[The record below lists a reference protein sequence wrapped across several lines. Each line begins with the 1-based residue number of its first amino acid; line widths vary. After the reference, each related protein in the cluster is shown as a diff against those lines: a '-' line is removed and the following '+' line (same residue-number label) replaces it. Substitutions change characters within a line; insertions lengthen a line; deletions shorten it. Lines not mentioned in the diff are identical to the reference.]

1 MRAAKIKNT
10 RGKAFRVRTAGRADL
25 AGNGGRS
32 VLGEIVVFDE
42 RDIAGASFPIKCPG
56 AIAGRRVC

>member
-10 RGKAFRVRTAGRADL
+10 RGKAFRARVPGRADL

-42 RDIAGASFPIKCPG
+42 HDIEADSFSIKTPR
-56 AIAGRRVC
+56 AIAGRRVY